1 MMKRSLV
8 RPLARLV
15 VALKDRSR
23 SLEGCTCFCVVFIAD
38 AFVPAM
44 PVAVY
49 RCCGERDVDL
59 FDFVLFIFISFIIK
73 N

>member
-23 SLEGCTCFCVVFIAD
+23 SLEGCTYFCVVFIAE
-38 AFVPAM
+38 AFVPVI
-44 PVAVY
+44 PRPVY
-49 RCCGERDVDL
+49 RCYGERDDDL
-59 FDFVLFIFISFIIK
+59 FDFVLFIFICFIIK

>member
-23 SLEGCTCFCVVFIAD
+23 SLEGCTYFCEVFIAD
-38 AFVPAM
+38 ALVPVI
-44 PVAVY
+44 PVAVC

-59 FDFVLFIFISFIIK
+59 FDFVLFIFICFIIK